1 MTELHLLTRD
11 AILNAEDRQ
20 TEIVE
25 VPEWGGAVKVRSLE
39 GFERD
44 RYESSL
50 TRMGRDSKG
59 RLEVEGL
66 NSDNVRARLCAM
78 TIIGED
84 GSNLFSEADVLI
96 LGHKSAAAL
105 DRVFAVASRL
115 SHLTDQDVEALM
127 ENLGKGQSD
136 GSGSGSPE
144 TSA

>member
-1 MTELHLLTRD
+1 MTARKLLTRD

-25 VPEWGGAVKVRSLE
+25 VPEWGGSVKVRSLE

-44 RYESSL
+44 RYEASL
-50 TRMGRDSKG
+50 TRMGRDAKG

-78 TIIGED
+78 TIVDDAGA
-84 GSNLFSEADVLI
+84 NLFSENDVLI

-105 DRVFAVASRL
+105 DRVFSVASRL
-115 SHLTDQDVEALM
+115 SHLTDQDVESLM
-127 ENLGKGQSD
+127 ESLGKDQSAA
-136 GSGSGSPE
+136 SGTDSPE